1 AFVLERGGK
10 RSRRNLLPRCAAIFC
25 CEQGELAVNGIAQH
39 NAVLA
44 VPEGNSVKE
53 NPSALFLKDPLPS
66 LAAVERAIDLR
77 LAFLRRP
84 GADDDRGVLI
94 ESADTAEVE
103 AICAGHAQHRPVLTT
118 VHRPDYSA
126 AGPAGPDHF
135 LIDHA
140 QSTQARRCGDGD
152 FGPLGRGDGGKQQQ
166 QRKKE
171 FHRKLD
177 SSVTASIM
185 SA

>member
-1 AFVLERGGK
+1 SATGCEPHVACPLNHQTGVAGGKRAFVLERGGK

-103 AICAGHAQHRPVLTT
+103 CLGAGHDDHRPVLPT

-135 LIDHA
+135 LI
-140 QSTQARRCGDGD
+140 
-152 FGPLGRGDGGKQQQ
+152 
-166 QRKKE
+166 
-171 FHRKLD
+171 
-177 SSVTASIM
+177 
-185 SA
+185 